1 MFGSGLLREK
11 VRGISL
17 LTPSPPDPLSPKGAR
32 GRKKEKDHAAR
43 GRDLRDQGPE
53 VVSNNGVLEVVS
65 RNAMVE
71 VVSRNAMVEV
81 VSRNAL
87 MAGSCNA
94 ALSVGPCYSR
104 SLALQVYFQ
113 LTLGSSE
120 HLAGLDLGVCGRLIP
135 DARGTGSRRAQ
146 NLGAG

>member
-43 GRDLRDQGPE
+43 GRDLRDQGSE
-53 VVSNNGVLEVVS
+53 VVSNNGVLEVVT
-65 RNAMVE
+65 RNAVSK
-71 VVSRNAMVEV
+71 VVTRNAVLEV

-94 ALSVGPCYSR
+94 ALSVGSCYSR
-104 SLALQVYFQ
+104 SLALQVYF
-113 LTLGSSE
+113 
-120 HLAGLDLGVCGRLIP
+120 
-135 DARGTGSRRAQ
+135 
-146 NLGAG
+146 

>member
-17 LTPSPPDPLSPKGAR
+17 LTPSPPDPLTPKGAR

-43 GRDLRDQGPE
+43 GLDLRDQGSE

-65 RNAMVE
+65 RNAVLE
-71 VVSRNAMVEV
+71 F

-87 MAGSCNA
+87 TAGSCNNGW
-94 ALSVGPCYSR
+94 LV
-104 SLALQVYFQ
+104 
-113 LTLGSSE
+113 
-120 HLAGLDLGVCGRLIP
+120 
-135 DARGTGSRRAQ
+135 
-146 NLGAG
+146 